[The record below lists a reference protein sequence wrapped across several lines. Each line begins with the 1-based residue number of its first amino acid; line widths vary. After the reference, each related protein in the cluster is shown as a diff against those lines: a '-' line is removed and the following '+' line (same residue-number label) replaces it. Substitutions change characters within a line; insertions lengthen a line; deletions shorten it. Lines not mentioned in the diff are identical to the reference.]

1 METGGEITHGSEAS
15 CEVPLGGAKNK
26 KRLRGFHCSECFNIY
41 EMVYC
46 SVACC
51 NNGNHNRNDLSYFI
65 FPSDK
70 RLGSWIK
77 FCRRADKKFS
87 VESAKA
93 KAGKSNNLRI
103 CSAHFDPKA
112 YRKTLNG
119 RRKTYNTALPTI
131 FRPNDECTPRS
142 VRYETARK
150 RRRLEFSDCKTN
162 TLLPSQVSL
171 ADADGEITT
180 DLVDVRSSNADF
192 CDVQHDHSYCL
203 SAEDDRSS
211 TVLLQDTEPEM
222 VRSVGCQTDMTLFD
236 LEQLENEV
244 KNLKNRLNDKAKLK
258 RDLFMEDV
266 LENDDSVKF
275 YTGIPTLGCFNLIS
289 ELIKPEAEKLKYWDK
304 NKNKQMKYQTTSNSK
319 PGPKRSLTLTEELVL
334 TLVRLRLGLM
344 GRQLADTFSV
354 SQSQLSRVFT
364 TWVCFLASIFQ
375 EVLVLWPSKDEIKR
389 NLPRSFNKYPNTRI
403 IIDCTEMFIEKP
415 TSPYAQRATWSEYK
429 GHNTIKALVGITP
442 SGYFSFLSK
451 FWTGSTSDRKITQES
466 GLVDMLEEGDSVMA
480 DRGFNIRDILTKKK
494 VYLNIPPFSKKGKI

>member
-1 METGGEITHGSEAS
+1 
-15 CEVPLGGAKNK
+15 
-26 KRLRGFHCSECFNIY
+26 
-41 EMVYC
+41 MVYC

-77 FCRRADKKFS
+77 FCRRADK
-87 VESAKA
+87 
-93 KAGKSNNLRI
+93 N
-103 CSAHFDPKA
+103 AHFDPKA

-403 IIDCTEMFIEKP
+403 IIDCTEI
-415 TSPYAQRATWSEYK
+415 ATWSEYK

-442 SGYFSFLSK
+442 LAILAFSQILDWKHARGGRF
-451 FWTGSTSDRKITQES
+451 SD
-466 GLVDMLEEGDSVMA
+466 G
-480 DRGFNIRDILTKKK
+480 
-494 VYLNIPPFSKKGKI
+494 

>member
-1 METGGEITHGSEAS
+1 
-15 CEVPLGGAKNK
+15 
-26 KRLRGFHCSECFNIY
+26 
-41 EMVYC
+41 MVYC

-93 KAGKSNNLRI
+93 KAGKSNNLWI

-142 VRYETARK
+142 
-150 RRRLEFSDCKTN
+150 FSDCKTN

-222 VRSVGCQTDMTLFD
+222 VRSV
-236 LEQLENEV
+236 V

-389 NLPRSFNKYPNTRI
+389 NLPRSFNKYPNTLI

-442 SGYFSFLSK
+442 LAILAFSPNFGLEVPV
-451 FWTGSTSDRKITQES
+451 TGKSPRK
-466 GLVDMLEEGDSVMA
+466 VDW
-480 DRGFNIRDILTKKK
+480 
-494 VYLNIPPFSKKGKI
+494 